1 MGVRIKQLN
10 NKHTLSLASNILT
23 AIIGLVIFAVLNRV
37 LSLEAN
43 GVWIVFQS
51 TYLLADTFRS
61 GFLSTAFVTFYV
73 GKRPEE
79 AIKVAGSA
87 WYIGLCI
94 TLFFLL
100 LSIPGYFLSQY
111 IHDVGFALFTKWFGL
126 AFLASLPYLMA
137 TCILQ
142 AEERFDRL
150 LILRLI
156 NQVFF
161 VAGILLFFYL
171 DDIRIED
178 IVYAYIGSLL
188 ISSSYVLVSGW
199 SKFGTIRHKTKENIA
214 ELYHFGKYS
223 VGTILSTNL
232 FRTIDIYVINLFL
245 APSAV
250 AIYNLGL
257 RLIEVIEIPMRSLIA
272 SGMPMMVTA
281 FNEDNRKKV
290 IEIMSRFITLLTVG
304 MVPIILGVVLF
315 ADIPVA
321 LVGGGKFVGT
331 EAANVLRGFII
342 IALLYP
348 TDRFMAL
355 TLDVIRQA
363 KMNFYKILVMLV
375 VNLVADVVA
384 VYYFGNIY
392 GIVIAAIFPVL
403 VAIVMGYAA
412 LQNYQPFGFLRLY
425 VKGWINLKQ
434 TIADFRGKK

>member
-1 MGVRIKQLN
+1 MAYRIKQLN

-23 AIIGLVIFAVLNRV
+23 SIIGLVIFAILNRV

-61 GFLSTAFVTFYV
+61 GFLSTAFITFYV
-73 GKRPEE
+73 GKKPEE
-79 AIKVAGSA
+79 ALKVAGSA

-94 TLFFLL
+94 TLFFLA
-100 LSIPGYFLSQY
+100 LSIPGYFLSQH
-111 IHDVGFALFTKWFGL
+111 IRDVGFSLFTKWFGV
-126 AFLASLPYLMA
+126 AFLTSLPYLMA
-137 TCILQ
+137 TCFLQ

-150 LILRLI
+150 LVLRLV

-161 VAGILLFFYL
+161 VTGILAFYFL
-171 DDIRIED
+171 GEIQIEHV
-178 IVYAYIGSLL
+178 VYAYIGSLL
-188 ISSSYVLVSGW
+188 ISSSYVLLSGW
-199 SKFGTIRHKTKENIA
+199 SKFNSIRYKTKENIR
-214 ELYHFGKYS
+214 ELYHFGKYT

-257 RLIEVIEIPMRSLIA
+257 RLIEVIEIPMRSLVA

-290 IEIMSRFITLLTVG
+290 IDIMSRFITLLTAAMLPV
-304 MVPIILGVVLF
+304 IIVVVLF

-321 LVGGGKFVGT
+321 LIGGGKFVDT

-355 TLDVIRQA
+355 ALDAIRQA

-375 VNLVADVVA
+375 VNLVVDVAA
-384 VYYFGNIY
+384 VYYFGSIY
-392 GIVIAAIFPVL
+392 GIVVAAFFTVL
-403 VAIVMGYAA
+403 VAIIMGYVA
-412 LQNYQPFGFLRLY
+412 LQKYYRFGFLKLFIR
-425 VKGWINLKQ
+425 GWFNLKQ
-434 TIADFRGKK
+434 LAIEFRNKK

>member
-1 MGVRIKQLN
+1 MAFGIKQLN

-23 AIIGLVIFAVLNRV
+23 AATGLVIFAVLNRV

-43 GVWIVFQS
+43 GIWIVFQS

-61 GFLSTAFVTFYV
+61 GFLSTAFITFYV
-73 GKRPEE
+73 GRKPEE
-79 AIKVAGSA
+79 ALKVVGSA
-87 WYIGLCI
+87 WYIGSCI

-100 LSIPGYFLSQY
+100 LSIPGYFLSQH
-111 IHDVGFALFTKWFGL
+111 IHDVGFSLFTKWFGV
-126 AFLASLPYLMA
+126 AFLTSLPYLMA

-156 NQVFF
+156 NQFF
-161 VAGILLFFYL
+161 FIAGILAFYFF
-171 DDIRIED
+171 DDMRIEHV
-178 IVYAYIGSLL
+178 VYAYIGSLL
-188 ISSSYVLVSGW
+188 ISSSYVLLSGW
-199 SKFGTIRHKTKENIA
+199 SKLGSIRHQTKENIK

-281 FNEDNRKKV
+281 FNEGNGRKV
-290 IEIMSRFITLLTVG
+290 IGIMSRFITLLSIA
-304 MVPIILGVVLF
+304 MVPIILGVVVL
-315 ADIPVA
+315 ADIPIA
-321 LVGGGKFVGT
+321 LIGGGKFVGT
-331 EAANVLRGFII
+331 EAANVLRGFIV

-392 GIVIAAIFPVL
+392 GIVVAAIFPVL

-412 LQNYQPFGFLRLY
+412 LQRYHKFGFLH
-425 VKGWINLKQ
+425 VSINGWKELKQ
-434 TIADFRGKK
+434 TIADFRRKK